1 MSRSSTI
8 EHWYERNHIRR
19 PKSAEATTARRQA
32 LRRVGRPYK
41 AQWPYKRYRQQQEI
55 TWSEVLAILGIG
67 LLAIPL
73 SMALEIY
80 R

>member
-1 MSRSSTI
+1 M
-8 EHWYERNHIRR
+8 RR
-19 PKSAEATTARRQA
+19 ETLIAAGHSLRPTSGTPHAEATTARRQA

-80 R
+80 S